1 MPEKKWNVELSDEA
15 LKYIKKLSK
24 SSPSRILD
32 NLEMLETSENPLD
45 HKSVRLLVGKLRGF
59 YRLRVGGL
67 RILFELDDKNK
78 RIGVLLIVPRG
89 NACKKS

>member
-45 HKSVRLLVGKLRGF
+45 HKSVRPLVGKLRGF

-67 RILFELDDKNK
+67 RILFELDEKNK

-89 NACKKS
+89 NAYKK

>member
-45 HKSVRLLVGKLRGF
+45 HKSVRPLVGKLRGF

-89 NACKKS
+89 NAYKK